1 MDQWDAGM
9 ENNSRRLVLSNEVRE
24 ALALM
29 VVAIFL
35 IVISYLL
42 TAFIMQVLPFP
53 FGSLEDFSACCS
65 RLQANPDL

>member
-1 MDQWDAGM
+1 MDQRDAGM
-9 ENNSRRLVLSNEVRE
+9 ENKNRRLVLSREVRE
-24 ALALM
+24 TLALM

-35 IVISYLL
+35 IVVSYLV

-65 RLQANPDL
+65 GLRAHQNY